1 MKIGAFFND
10 NGSTSFTVW
19 APRQSRVSVK
29 IVYPKELLL
38 PMKADGYGYW
48 HIDNVD
54 VTAGAR
60 YYYQL
65 GDYLDRPDPASRF
78 QSQGVHGPSEVI
90 SPFYDWHDLEWNGI
104 ALEKYIIYELH
115 IGTFTK
121 DGTFDAAIGKIN
133 YLKDLGITAI
143 ELMPVAQFPGSRNW
157 GYDGAYHFAVQNS
170 YGGPEGLKRFVD
182 ECHKNKIAVVLD
194 VVYNHFGPEGTY
206 VNEFGYYFTEKYHT
220 PWGSA
225 INFDDSWSD
234 GVRNYF
240 FQNAIEWFSEYHID
254 ALRLDAI
261 HGIFDFGGNHFLHE
275 LAQKTEEYSI
285 QSGRKRFL
293 IAESDL
299 NDTRVILPYE
309 LNGYGLDAQWHDD
322 FHHAIIAL
330 VTGERK
336 SYYGDFGSI
345 EQLEKAYRDGFVYS
359 WEYSRNRKRH
369 HGTSSVNIPGKQFVV
384 CIQNHDQ
391 VGNRLLGER
400 VSQLVPF
407 EALKLLTG
415 ALLVS
420 PYVPLLFMGEE
431 FAADTPFM
439 YFISHGDEN
448 LVKAVREGR
457 AREFAEFHC
466 NEQSPDPQS
475 EEIFNKCKI
484 NWNSLHLQN
493 HETMYR
499 YYKKLISLR
508 KDLHSLSK
516 LVRNNLKIY
525 FNIEKTAMIIE
536 KEYNEEKIMAI
547 MNYSNSSAMIERGIL
562 DCSGDK
568 ILDSSDELWLGR
580 GSKLPS
586 LIYSDTEY
594 ELAPYQFALYK
605 SR

>member
-1 MKIGAFFND
+1 MKIGSFYKND
-10 NGSTSFTVW
+10 GTTSFTVW
-19 APRQSRVSVK
+19 APRQSFVSLK
-29 IVYPKELLL
+29 IVHPKELLL
-38 PMKADGYGYW
+38 PMKADGFGYW
-48 HIDNVD
+48 TLDNVP
-54 VTAGAR
+54 VTPGAK

-65 GDYLDRPDPASRF
+65 GNNIERPDPASRF
-78 QSQGVHGPSEVI
+78 QSQGVHGPSEVV
-90 SPFYDWHDLEWNGI
+90 SSLYDWQDLEWKGI
-104 ALEKYIIYELH
+104 ALEKYIIYEMH

-121 DGTFDAAIGKIN
+121 DGTFDAAIKKIS

-143 ELMPVAQFPGSRNW
+143 EVMPVAQFPGSRNW

-170 YGGPEGLKRFVD
+170 YGGPEGLKLFVN
-182 ECHKNKIAVVLD
+182 ECHKQDVAVVLD

-206 VNEFGYYFTEKYHT
+206 VNEYGYYFTDKYHT
-220 PWGSA
+220 PWGAA

-240 FQNAIEWFSEYHID
+240 IQNAIDWFSEYHID

-261 HGIFDFGGNHFLHE
+261 HGIFDFGAHHFLNE
-275 LAQKTEEYSI
+275 LAEKTEEYSN

-299 NDTRVILPYE
+299 NDIRVILPYE

-330 VTGERK
+330 VTGEKR

-345 EQLEKAYRDGFVYS
+345 GQLEKAYHDGFVYS
-359 WEYSRNRKRH
+359 WEYSKNRKRH
-369 HGTSSVNIPGKQFVV
+369 HGTSSVNIPGKQLVV

-400 VSQLVPF
+400 ISHLVPF
-407 EALKLLTG
+407 EALKLLAG

-420 PYVPLLFMGEE
+420 PYLPLLFMGEE

-466 NEQSPDPQS
+466 DEHSPDPQN
-475 EEIFNKCKI
+475 EEVFDKCKI
-484 NWNSLHLQN
+484 NWDSLHLQK
-493 HETMYR
+493 HETIFNF
-499 YYKKLISLR
+499 YKKLIALR
-508 KDLHSLSK
+508 KDKHSLSK
-516 LVRNNLKIY
+516 LTRNNLKIST
-525 FNIEKTAMIIE
+525 NLEKKAMVIE
-536 KEYNEEKIMAI
+536 KEHIEQKIIII
-547 MNYSNSSAMIERGIL
+547 MNYSDSSTMIQRDLIH
-562 DCSGDK
+562 CSGVK
-568 ILDSSDELWLGR
+568 VLDSSDELWLGK

-594 ELAPYQFALYK
+594 ELAPYQFALYE
-605 SR
+605 S

>member
-1 MKIGAFFND
+1 
-10 NGSTSFTVW
+10 
-19 APRQSRVSVK
+19 
-29 IVYPKELLL
+29 
-38 PMKADGYGYW
+38 
-48 HIDNVD
+48 
-54 VTAGAR
+54 
-60 YYYQL
+60 
-65 GDYLDRPDPASRF
+65 
-78 QSQGVHGPSEVI
+78 
-90 SPFYDWHDLEWNGI
+90 
-104 ALEKYIIYELH
+104 
-115 IGTFTK
+115 
-121 DGTFDAAIGKIN
+121 
-133 YLKDLGITAI
+133 
-143 ELMPVAQFPGSRNW
+143 
-157 GYDGAYHFAVQNS
+157 
-170 YGGPEGLKRFVD
+170 
-182 ECHKNKIAVVLD
+182 
-194 VVYNHFGPEGTY
+194 
-206 VNEFGYYFTEKYHT
+206 
-220 PWGSA
+220 
-225 INFDDSWSD
+225 
-234 GVRNYF
+234 
-240 FQNAIEWFSEYHID
+240 
-254 ALRLDAI
+254 
-261 HGIFDFGGNHFLHE
+261 
-275 LAQKTEEYSI
+275 
-285 QSGRKRFL
+285 
-293 IAESDL
+293 
-299 NDTRVILPYE
+299 
-309 LNGYGLDAQWHDD
+309 
-322 FHHAIIAL
+322 
-330 VTGERK
+330 
-336 SYYGDFGSI
+336 
-345 EQLEKAYRDGFVYS
+345 
-359 WEYSRNRKRH
+359 
-369 HGTSSVNIPGKQFVV
+369 
-384 CIQNHDQ
+384 
-391 VGNRLLGER
+391 
-400 VSQLVPF
+400 
-407 EALKLLTG
+407 
-415 ALLVS
+415 
-420 PYVPLLFMGEE
+420 MGEE

>member
-1 MKIGAFFND
+1 MKIGSFYKD
-10 NGSTSFTVW
+10 DGTSSFTVW
-19 APRQSRVSVK
+19 APRQKNVSVRV
-29 IVYPKELLL
+29 VYPKELLV
-38 PMKADGYGYW
+38 PMKEDGYGYW
-48 HIDNVD
+48 TVDNVP
-54 VTAGAR
+54 VTPGAK

-65 GDYLDRPDPASRF
+65 ANNTDRPDPASRF
-78 QSQGVHGPSEVI
+78 QSQGVHGPSEVV
-90 SPFYDWHDLEWNGI
+90 SSMYDWQDLEWNGI

-121 DGTFDAAIGKIN
+121 EGTFDAAINQIR

-143 ELMPVAQFPGSRNW
+143 EVMPVAQFPGSRNW
-157 GYDGAYHFAVQNS
+157 GYDGAYHFAVQDS
-170 YGGPEGLKRFVD
+170 YGGPEGLKRFVN
-182 ECHKNKIAVVLD
+182 ECHKQEVAVVLD

-206 VNEFGYYFTEKYHT
+206 VNEYGYYFTDKYHT
-220 PWGSA
+220 PWGAA

-240 FQNAIEWFSEYHID
+240 IQNAIEWFSEYHID

-261 HGIFDFGGNHFLHE
+261 HGIFDFGAHHFLNE
-275 LAQKTEEYSI
+275 LAEKTEEYSV

-299 NDTRVILPYE
+299 NDIRVILPYE

-336 SYYGDFGSI
+336 SYYGDFGSMG
-345 EQLEKAYRDGFVYS
+345 QLAKAYHDGFVYS
-359 WEYSRNRKRH
+359 WEYSRNRRRH
-369 HGTSSVNIPGKQFVV
+369 HGTSSVNIPGKQLVV

-400 VSQLVPF
+400 ISQLVPF
-407 EALKLLTG
+407 EALKLLAG

-420 PYVPLLFMGEE
+420 PYIPLLFMGEE

-466 NEQSPDPQS
+466 DELSSDPQN
-475 EEIFNKCKI
+475 EEIFDKCKI
-484 NWNSLHLQN
+484 NWDSLHLLK
-493 HETMYR
+493 HETIFNF
-499 YYKKLISLR
+499 YKKLIALR
-508 KDLHSLSK
+508 KDKHSLSK
-516 LVRNNLKIY
+516 LIRNNLKIST
-525 FNIEKTAMIIE
+525 NLEKKAMVIE
-536 KEYNEEKIMAI
+536 KEYNEQKII
-547 MNYSNSSAMIERGIL
+547 VLMNYSDSSTIIQRDLIHF
-562 DCSGDK
+562 SGVK
-568 ILDSSDELWLGR
+568 VLDSSDELWLGK
-580 GSKLPS
+580 GSKLPP

-594 ELAPYQFALYK
+594 ELAPYQFALYE
-605 SR
+605 S

>member
-1 MKIGAFFND
+1 MKIGAFYKN
-10 NGSTSFTVW
+10 NGTTSFTVW
-19 APRQSRVSVK
+19 APRLSCVSLKV
-29 IVYPKELLL
+29 VYPKELLL
-38 PMKADGYGYW
+38 PMKADDFGYW
-48 HIDNVD
+48 SIDNVP
-54 VTAGAR
+54 VTPGAK

-65 GDYLDRPDPASRF
+65 DNNIDRPDPASRF

-90 SPFYDWHDLEWNGI
+90 SPFYAWQDLEWNGI
-104 ALEKYIIYELH
+104 ALEKYIIYEMH

-121 DGTFDAAIGKIN
+121 EGTFDAAIGKIR

-143 ELMPVAQFPGSRNW
+143 EVMPVAQFPGSRNW
-157 GYDGAYHFAVQNS
+157 GYDGAYHFAVQDS

-182 ECHKNKIAVVLD
+182 ECHMQGIAVVLD

-206 VNEFGYYFTEKYHT
+206 VNEYSYYFTDKYHT
-220 PWGSA
+220 PWGTA
-225 INFDDSWSD
+225 INFDDSFSD

-240 FQNAIEWFSEYHID
+240 FQNALYWFRDYHID

-261 HGIFDFGGNHFLHE
+261 HGIFDFGAHHFLNE
-275 LAQKTEEYSI
+275 LAEKTEEYSI

-299 NDTRVILPYE
+299 NDIRVILPYE
-309 LNGYGLDAQWHDD
+309 LNGFGLDAQWHDD

-345 EQLEKAYRDGFVYS
+345 AQLEKAYHDGFVYS
-359 WEYSRNRKRH
+359 WEYSKNRKRH

-400 VSQLVPF
+400 ISHLIPF
-407 EALKLLTG
+407 EALKLLAG

-420 PYVPLLFMGEE
+420 PYIPLLFMGEE

-457 AREFAEFHC
+457 AREFVEFHC

-475 EEIFNKCKI
+475 KEVFDKCKI
-484 NWNSLHLQN
+484 NWESIQLPR
-493 HETMYR
+493 HETMYNF
-499 YYKKLISLR
+499 YKKLISLR
-508 KDLHSLSK
+508 KDKHALSK
-516 LVRNNLKIY
+516 LVRNKLKIST
-525 FNIEKTAMIIE
+525 NLEKTAMVLE
-536 KEYNEEKIMAI
+536 KEYNEEKIIAI
-547 MNYSNSSAMIERGIL
+547 MNYSNSSAIIQRGMI
-562 DCSGDK
+562 DCSGVK
-568 ILDSSDELWLGR
+568 IIDSSDESWLGR

-594 ELAPYQFALYK
+594 ELAPYQFALYE
-605 SR
+605 S